1 MKTVTFLTMGVL
13 IFSSQGALS
22 QIKLDASN
30 EQLQVTAVN
39 SLVEIR
45 YYYYPNLE
53 TYFDTQKGLYL
64 SCEKG
69 KWVTSEFLNVS
80 NRGYSLKNGN
90 YKRLKG
96 YSGEEPYTLL
106 KEHKLQYPADYSSRP
121 TKKNTAA
128 VD

>member
-1 MKTVTFLTMGVL
+1 MKTITFLTMGML
-13 IFSSQGALS
+13 IFSSQYTVA

-30 EQLQVTAVN
+30 DQLQAVAVN
-39 SLVEIR
+39 SLVEMR

-69 KWVTSEFLNVS
+69 KWVSSEFLNLN

-90 YKRLKG
+90 FKMLQG
-96 YSGEEPYTLL
+96 YAGDEPYTLI
-106 KEHKLQYPADYSSRP
+106 KEHKLQFPPDYSSRP
-121 TKKNTAA
+121 TRKLTAA
-128 VD
+128 LD